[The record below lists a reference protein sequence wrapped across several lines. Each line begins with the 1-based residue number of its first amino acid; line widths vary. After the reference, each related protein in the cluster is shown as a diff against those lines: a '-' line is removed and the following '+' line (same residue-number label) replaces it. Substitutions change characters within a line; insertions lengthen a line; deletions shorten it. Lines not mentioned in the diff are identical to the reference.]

1 MLTGNSTGSSNA
13 CDNSAVL
20 ACTEVQD
27 STARKETMKTKSRTL
42 YLMVIPGTALLFL
55 FHTLPALQGVFYS
68 MTDSRGFGPW
78 KFIGVDNY
86 VRLFADH
93 RVYQSYLFTIGF
105 AIAATLTTNIISLIL
120 AIGLSKKVWFRSFL
134 RSVFF
139 LPAVL
144 SVLVVGFIFN
154 YLFANAG
161 PQMGEALGISAL
173 SANILGNPDLAWLGI
188 VIVASWQACAVT
200 TVLYLAGIQNLPED
214 VMEAAEIDGA
224 RPWKLFWLI
233 TFPLI
238 APFFSINMVL
248 SMKNFLMV
256 FDQIVALTGG
266 GPGTS
271 TQSIS
276 FMIYKNG
283 FSGSEFAYQSANAV
297 VYLVV
302 IALISIVQL
311 RYLRSREVSA

>member
-1 MLTGNSTGSSNA
+1 
-13 CDNSAVL
+13 
-20 ACTEVQD
+20 
-27 STARKETMKTKSRTL
+27 MKTRTRTL
-42 YLMVIPGTALLFL
+42 YWMALPGAVLLFC
-55 FHTLPALQGVFYS
+55 FHTLPALQGIFYS
-68 MTDSRGFGPW
+68 LTDSRGFGDW
-78 KFIGVDNY
+78 TFVGLDNY
-86 VRLFADH
+86 VRLFADP
-93 RVYQSYLFTIGF
+93 RVYQSYGFTIGF
-105 AIAATLTTNIISLIL
+105 AIVATLATNVISL
-120 AIGLSKKVWFRSFL
+120 AIALGLSKKVWFRSFL

-144 SVLVVGFIFN
+144 SVVVVGFIFN
-154 YLFANAG
+154 YIFANVVPG
-161 PQMGEALGISAL
+161 IGQALGVAAL
-173 SANILGNPDLAWLGI
+173 STNILGNPDLAWVGI
-188 VIVASWQACAVT
+188 VLVATWQACAVT

-214 VMEAAEIDGA
+214 VLEAAEIDGA
-224 RPWKLFWLI
+224 RGWKQFWQI

-266 GPGTS
+266 GPGTA

-276 FMIYKNG
+276 YMIYKDG

-302 IALISIVQL
+302 IALISIVQF
-311 RYLRSREVSA
+311 RYLQGREVSA

>member
-1 MLTGNSTGSSNA
+1 
-13 CDNSAVL
+13 
-20 ACTEVQD
+20 
-27 STARKETMKTKSRTL
+27 MKTKTRAL
-42 YLMVIPGTALLFL
+42 YWMALPGVALLFI
-55 FHTLPALQGVFYS
+55 FHTVPALQGVFYS
-68 MTDSRGFGPW
+68 LTNSRGFGDW
-78 KFIGVDNY
+78 DFVGLDNY
-86 VRLFADH
+86 ARLFSD
-93 RVYQSYLFTIGF
+93 RLVYQSYGFTIGF
-105 AIAATLTTNIISLIL
+105 SIVATIATNVISLML
-120 AIGLSKKVWFRSFL
+120 AIGLSKRIWFRSFL

-139 LPAVL
+139 LPAIL
-144 SVLVVGFIFN
+144 SVVVVGFIFN
-154 YLFANAG
+154 YIFANAL
-161 PQMGEALGISAL
+161 PQLGQALGIPAL
-173 SANILGNPDLAWLGI
+173 ATNILGNADLAWLGI
-188 VIVASWQACAVT
+188 VFVATWQGCAVT

-224 RPWKLFWLI
+224 RKWKRFWFV

-248 SMKNFLMV
+248 SMKNYLMV

-283 FSGSEFAYQSANAV
+283 FSGAEFAYQSANAV
-297 VYLVV
+297 IYLAV
-302 IALISIVQL
+302 IAVISIVQL

>member
-1 MLTGNSTGSSNA
+1 
-13 CDNSAVL
+13 
-20 ACTEVQD
+20 
-27 STARKETMKTKSRTL
+27 MKTRSRVL
-42 YLMVIPGTALLFL
+42 YLMALPGAALLVC
-55 FHTLPALQGVFYS
+55 FHTLPAIEGVFYS
-68 MTDSRGFGPW
+68 LTDSRGFGDW
-78 KFIGVDNY
+78 KFVGLVNY
-86 VRLFADH
+86 VRLFADPQ
-93 RVYQSYLFTIGF
+93 VYQSYGFTIGF
-105 AIAATLTTNIISLIL
+105 SIAATIATNVISLAL
-120 AIGLSKKVWFRSFL
+120 AIGLSRRVWFRAFL

-144 SVLVVGFIFN
+144 SVVVVGFIFN
-154 YLFANAG
+154 YIFSDAVPGLG
-161 PQMGEALGISAL
+161 QALGIAAL
-173 SANILGNPDLAWLGI
+173 STNILGNPSLAWVGI
-188 VIVASWQACAVT
+188 VIVATWQACAVT

-214 VMEAAEIDGA
+214 VLEAAEIDGA
-224 RPWKLFWLI
+224 RGMRRFWLI

-283 FSGSEFAYQSANAV
+283 FSGSQFAYQSANAV

-302 IALISIVQL
+302 IAAISIVQL